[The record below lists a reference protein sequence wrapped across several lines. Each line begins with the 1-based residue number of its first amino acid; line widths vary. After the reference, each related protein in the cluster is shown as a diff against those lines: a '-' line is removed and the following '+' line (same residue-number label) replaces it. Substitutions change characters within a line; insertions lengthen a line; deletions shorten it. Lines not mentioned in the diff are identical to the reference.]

1 MPAGLAHQR
10 GGRDS
15 RLEHAV
21 PAAVGSEVAGA
32 DQRGQPRP
40 GKAGHVGQRR
50 GADARYWISEREVVP
65 AERDGPAH
73 QRDEL
78 FAQCLG
84 RQRPAAHGRSPVGQ
98 FAWGSHRPSIGR
110 QKSPGSG
117 IGRRVLWPQSGLL
130 PIPGGDMITVHIENT
145 VQDFD
150 TWKANF
156 DKYERFRAE
165 QGVQS
170 YRVSRSVTEPN
181 EVLIDLEFCDQTAA
195 QAFLPQLEKIMNSPQ
210 AQAQLVRHSVPLLY
224 AVVTDR
230 VPSATG

>member
-1 MPAGLAHQR
+1 MT
-10 GGRDS
+10 
-15 RLEHAV
+15 
-21 PAAVGSEVAGA
+21 
-32 DQRGQPRP
+32 
-40 GKAGHVGQRR
+40 
-50 GADARYWISEREVVP
+50 
-65 AERDGPAH
+65 
-73 QRDEL
+73 
-78 FAQCLG
+78 
-84 RQRPAAHGRSPVGQ
+84 
-98 FAWGSHRPSIGR
+98 
-110 QKSPGSG
+110 
-117 IGRRVLWPQSGLL
+117 
-130 PIPGGDMITVHIENT
+130 TVHIENT
-145 VQDFD
+145 VRDFD

-156 DKYERFRAE
+156 DKFERFRAE